1 MDIDYIFIDEISM
14 VREVFYKFFLMIKKI
29 KPDIKFIISGDYNQL
44 KPVADRISPKTNY
57 SRSPALFE
65 LCDSNKIKLTTCRRA
80 DDTFFKLIDFKN
92 INNLTSADFNNTTK
106 YETTKHLA
114 FTNEKR
120 KQVNEVMMK
129 QMWDKRGRKGLLLP
143 ALPYDIQSQE
153 VRLNVGVPIISKI
166 NCEDL
171 GIVNNERFEI
181 TEISKTHDKITMK
194 SDQEK
199 TIQIRFNDFQ
209 KYFRCGYCL
218 TIHSVQGLSIGEKY
232 TLHEWDKYN
241 KSLKYVALSRARA
254 YELIN
259 IMV

>member
-1 MDIDYIFIDEISM
+1 
-14 VREVFYKFFLMIKKI
+14 
-29 KPDIKFIISGDYNQL
+29 
-44 KPVADRISPKTNY
+44 
-57 SRSPALFE
+57 
-65 LCDSNKIKLTTCRRA
+65 
-80 DDTFFKLIDFKN
+80 
-92 INNLTSADFNNTTK
+92 
-106 YETTKHLA
+106 
-114 FTNEKR
+114 
-120 KQVNEVMMK
+120 
-129 QMWDKRGRKGLLLP
+129 
-143 ALPYDIQSQE
+143 
-153 VRLNVGVPIISKI
+153 
-166 NCEDL
+166 
-171 GIVNNERFEI
+171 
-181 TEISKTHDKITMK
+181 MK